1 VILTHAPGASY
12 VQFEQLA
19 GFPEIAHGVFLRS
32 PGHSEPPFDRL
43 NISLAVGDDP
53 ERVACNRRAVAECL
67 GAGALTA
74 ARQVHGSEVV
84 VVDGRPPAGPPVGDA
99 LVTGHAGT
107 FLMIAAA
114 DCQAILM
121 YDPRRR
127 VAAGVHSGWRGS
139 VADVA
144 GRTVAVMRERFGCDP
159 ADIRAGIGP
168 SLGPCCAEFVNYRTE
183 IPEALWGYRRDG
195 VLFDFWALTRDQ
207 LTRSGLRDGHIET
220 GGVCTRCRTDLF
232 FSHRGEQRTGRFPA
246 VIGIR
251 NSFKF

>member
-1 VILTHAPGASY
+1 MILTHAPGVSY
-12 VQFEQLA
+12 FQFEQLA

-32 PGHSEPPFDRL
+32 PGQSEPPFGRL

-53 ERVACNRRAVAECL
+53 ERVARNREAVARCL
-67 GAGALTA
+67 GAGTLTA

-84 VVDGRPPAGPPVGDA
+84 VVDGRPPAAPPVGDA

-121 YDPRRR
+121 CDPRRR
-127 VAAGVHSGWRGS
+127 VVAGVHSGWRGS

-159 ADIRAGIGP
+159 GDIRAGIGP
-168 SLGPCCAEFVNYRTE
+168 SLGPCCAEFLNYRTE
-183 IPEALWGYRRDG
+183 IPEALWSYRRDG
-195 VLFDFWALTRDQ
+195 VFFDFWALTRDQ

-220 GGVCTRCRTDLF
+220 GGICTRCRTDLF
-232 FSHRGEQRTGRFPA
+232 FSHRGEKHTGRFPA
-246 VIGIR
+246 VIGLK
-251 NSFKF
+251 KF